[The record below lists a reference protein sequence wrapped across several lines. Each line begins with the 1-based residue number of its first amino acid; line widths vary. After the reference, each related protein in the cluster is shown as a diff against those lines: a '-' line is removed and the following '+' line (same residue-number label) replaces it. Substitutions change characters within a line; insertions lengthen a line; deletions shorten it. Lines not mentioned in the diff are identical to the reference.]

1 MCNSPVPWA
10 GISQVFYGYG
20 YGELVPA
27 NRPCEKYFHASGS
40 ITSMEVFSRGRFA
53 ETICGDVLLVYYCI
67 YTSTRAREIPAHGTA
82 GTAHTGTGAGTN
94 VPRPHTR
101 EIPVEL
107 GVSVRFVMQNNN
119 NNNKTV
125 Q

>member
-53 ETICGDVLLVYYCI
+53 GTICGDVLLVYYCM

-82 GTAHTGTGAGTN
+82 GTAHTGTGTN